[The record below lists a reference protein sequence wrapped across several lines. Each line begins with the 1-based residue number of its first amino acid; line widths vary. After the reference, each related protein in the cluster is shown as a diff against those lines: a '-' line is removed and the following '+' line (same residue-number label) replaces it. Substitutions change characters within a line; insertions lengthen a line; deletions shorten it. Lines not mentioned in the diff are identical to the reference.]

1 MVVTGTV
8 EWATGVTTMTTATHC
23 DVVKVYSKAGNLL
36 CHVQS
41 VGKTALCYVYGQ
53 NVAVRFT
60 GHGRLNFGTQSVDVA
75 CGGRLGL
82 VVTCSVTSGFWTTS
96 EQWPL

>member
-1 MVVTGTV
+1 MAV
-8 EWATGVTTMTTATHC
+8 ATYC
-23 DVVKVYSKAGNLL
+23 DVVKVYSKQGNLL

-41 VGKTALCYVYGQ
+41 LDNVALCYVYGLG
-53 NVAVRFT
+53 VTVRFT

-82 VVTCSVTSGFWTTS
+82 VVTCSVTSGFWTTN